1 MPALCQRP
9 VTTHRAHRRF
19 AIPFRHSFGTLSRP
33 QIAALNIQQR
43 EFQPFPRAPSSSP
56 SSCRAS
62 ISTRIT
68 SPILSVAFVTLPS
81 LPLRRKS
88 KLDTSTSSRPWRDE
102 STSFFLARTSRL
114 CRSMTRLV
122 IQEGEREK
130 ERDGQRRDSMELWQV
145 EDGRPPWPAIVVSNL
160 PADIRC
166 RVTRVANAIDREKG
180 ESTRAGTVLAFHPSI
195 HPSRIGLPQQPA
207 GSIVPRPIEERRKAE
222 KRPLERRTKRSVT

>member
-1 MPALCQRP
+1 M
-9 VTTHRAHRRF
+9 HHRR
-19 AIPFRHSFGTLSRP
+19 RRRLVVR
-33 QIAALNIQQR
+33 
-43 EFQPFPRAPSSSP
+43 PFPRGLLPRFFPS
-56 SSCRAS
+56 R
-62 ISTRIT
+62 
-68 SPILSVAFVTLPS
+68 LPLS
-81 LPLRRKS
+81 LPFPCAENQNSIPRPPRGLGE
-88 KLDTSTSSRPWRDE
+88 TSE